1 MRKAKRTIRK
11 WIRKRWWLGLAVLVL
26 AVGAWRIWRQP
37 RPQVLHR
44 QDAWLLSAAPQT
56 VSQLPDNAFTA
67 VLPPM
72 EAGRIAYVRDYSA
85 SGHYQIVWED
95 VSQAAAAAYLTAL
108 EEHGFVRLMGT
119 AEEVASGVLL
129 AKAEWTL
136 SVSLSE
142 GTMNLLMTRQTTET
156 PTPAPIFP

>member
-1 MRKAKRTIRK
+1 MRKAKRKMRMRK
-11 WIRKRWWLGLAVLVL
+11 WLRKRWWLILAALLL
-26 AVGAWRIWRQP
+26 AVGAWQIWKQP

-44 QDAWLLSAAPQT
+44 QDAWLLSAEPQT
-56 VSQLPDNAFTA
+56 VDTLPDNEFTA

-72 EAGRIAYVRDYSA
+72 EAGRIAYIRDYSA

-95 VSQAAAAAYLTAL
+95 ISQTAAAAYLDAL
-108 EEHGFVRLMGT
+108 EAAGFHRLMGT
-119 AEEVASGVLL
+119 AEEVSSGVLL

-142 GTMNLLMTRQTTET
+142 GTLNLLMTRQET
-156 PTPAPIFP
+156 ATPEPIFP